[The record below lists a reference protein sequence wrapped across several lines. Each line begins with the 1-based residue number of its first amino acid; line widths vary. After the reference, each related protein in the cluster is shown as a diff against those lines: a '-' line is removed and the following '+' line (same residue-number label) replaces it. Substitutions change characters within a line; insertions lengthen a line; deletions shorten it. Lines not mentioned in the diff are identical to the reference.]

1 MSCRDAIYEMLHSA
15 RGRLLDS
22 QDWLL
27 GAVQDGPEAGIL
39 ADPVTLI
46 HVWGLMLQSALFF
59 LLLMTVSRNRI
70 N

>member
-1 MSCRDAIYEMLHSA
+1 MLHSV

-27 GAVQDGPEAGIL
+27 GAIQDGPEAGIL
-39 ADPVTLI
+39 ADPVTLTLI
-46 HVWGLMLQSALFF
+46 HVWDLMLQSAQLCFSCQ
-59 LLLMTVSRNRI
+59 LLYLEAELI